1 MDALWIDPTKLKTFC
16 DFVPMWFLIF
26 VYHEIQKN
34 FQSVDLSL
42 KCIHRWLNYFF
53 LIDLMLLAH
62 RRIQWRGPH
71 LYLYNCHNH
80 SHFAAQLWLHKF
92 LLVKNKTFFLFFS
105 KAQAYLISA
114 SSHTI
119 LRERKV
125 TKTKKDK
132 EFLGSKQYQDSLP
145 LVLYI
150 WPPTSTFQI
159 WDYVTHTR
167 GWHIW
172 QQLRKKKVVGWVGDS
187 IFLGIF
193 SSLIYL
199 PIPKDVSYALKKQY
213 KSYSTSKQRDVFKTH
228 LDHLIQW
235 ITLSEVREKWLWQ
248 PIIKLGSF
256 RMLC

>member
-92 LLVKNKTFFLFFS
+92 LLVKNKTFFLIFFKS
-105 KAQAYLISA
+105 SGLFDISIISHHLEGKKSYKDQKGQGIPGFKAVPGLSPTGAVHLATHQYIPNLGLYYSYKRLTYLTA
-114 SSHTI
+114 V
-119 LRERKV
+119 E
-125 TKTKKDK
+125 
-132 EFLGSKQYQDSLP
+132 
-145 LVLYI
+145 
-150 WPPTSTFQI
+150 
-159 WDYVTHTR
+159 
-167 GWHIW
+167 
-172 QQLRKKKVVGWVGDS
+172 KKKSCRVSGRFNFPWN
-187 IFLGIF
+187 IFILDL
-193 SSLIYL
+193 S
-199 PIPKDVSYALKKQY
+199 
-213 KSYSTSKQRDVFKTH
+213 SYSKRCF
-228 LDHLIQW
+228 LC
-235 ITLSEVREKWLWQ
+235 
-248 PIIKLGSF
+248 IKKAV
-256 RMLC
+256 